1 MLKSCLY
8 KSLSLRMTFPNLGD
22 WTSPQSERT
31 WVEGEANAKIHPSI
45 HQWLR
50 RTRLHL
56 VSLERLQDPSVAR
69 AKFGSW
75 FSVISRNNVYHEKHI
90 SSYIYLSDVIWI
102 YVFPYILHVSIHKYA
117 MRFEYFYHYHYI
129 SIIINWLCLIMI
141 SINWLSLSW
150 SINLSLMID
159 FV

>member
-1 MLKSCLY
+1 
-8 KSLSLRMTFPNLGD
+8 LRMTFPNLGD
-22 WTSPQSERT
+22 WTSPQSEPESKAKRT
-31 WVEGEANAKIHPSI
+31 PKFIPRSTSGC
-45 HQWLR
+45 
-50 RTRLHL
+50 
-56 VSLERLQDPSVAR
+56 VAR
-69 AKFGSW
+69 VCTLYPWSGFRIPASPGPSSEVDFLW
-75 FSVISRNNVYHEKHI
+75 YHVIMYIMKNIYHHI
-90 SSYIYLSDVIWI
+90 SIYLMLFE